1 MDDLVEDDSRGGV
14 SQLDLRQRRVERSAR
29 IWLRAYPRR
38 WRSSY
43 GEDLVGTLLDLAGP
57 DARTVRLSDGVS
69 VVRAG
74 WALRW
79 REHPPLGPW
88 LAYRLRERGLP
99 AQYRAWLM
107 DDLLGR
113 RVGFRLNA
121 GSTVSSDM
129 LIPSSSLTQDE
140 REVAVNVNSVTGVA
154 GRVRPGDRV
163 DLYAVFADV
172 PGLPKSVKV
181 LARDI
186 RVVSIAGEQQVT
198 QAGEDGI
205 QEQSVIPVTLAV
217 VPKVAMSLTYAAN
230 FAAEVRLVALPNDVG
245 TDRRGEV
252 DDFDAS
258 ELGGT
263 AVPEGEER

>member
-1 MDDLVEDDSRGGV
+1 MNP
-14 SQLDLRQRRVERSAR
+14 RQRR
-29 IWLRAYPRR
+29 
-38 WRSSY
+38 
-43 GEDLVGTLLDLAGP
+43 GLVFMAISVLVAIATFFVVTGYVTNVNSQVGS
-57 DARTVRLSDGVS
+57 RVTV
-69 VVRAG
+69 
-74 WALRW
+74 
-79 REHPPLGPW
+79 
-88 LAYRLRERGLP
+88 
-99 AQYRAWLM
+99 YRATQPIEPYTALSTDNLEPVEVPERWVAKSSVLRM

-129 LIPSSSLTQDE
+129 LIPSSSLKQDE
-140 REVAVNVNSVTGVA
+140 REVAINVDSVTGVA

-163 DLYAVFADV
+163 DIYAVFAEV

-198 QAGEDGI
+198 QQSEQGV

-217 VPKVAMSLTYAAN
+217 VPKTAMSLTYAAN

-245 TDRRGEV
+245 TNRSGEV
-252 DDFDAS
+252 NDFDAG

-263 AVPEGEER
+263 AVLEGTDQ

>member
-1 MDDLVEDDSRGGV
+1 MAISILVAIATFFVVTGYVANVNSQVGSRV
-14 SQLDLRQRRVERSAR
+14 
-29 IWLRAYPRR
+29 
-38 WRSSY
+38 
-43 GEDLVGTLLDLAGP
+43 
-57 DARTVRLSDGVS
+57 TV
-69 VVRAG
+69 
-74 WALRW
+74 
-79 REHPPLGPW
+79 
-88 LAYRLRERGLP
+88 
-99 AQYRAWLM
+99 YRATQAIEPYTALSADNLEPVEVPERWVSKSSVLRM

-181 LARDI
+181 LARDV

>member
-1 MDDLVEDDSRGGV
+1 MAISILVAIATFFVVTGYVANVNSQVGSRVTVYRAIKPIEPYTALSTDNLEPVEVPERWV
-14 SQLDLRQRRVERSAR
+14 SKS
-29 IWLRAYPRR
+29 
-38 WRSSY
+38 
-43 GEDLVGTLLDLAGP
+43 
-57 DARTVRLSDGVS
+57 S
-69 VVRAG
+69 VVR
-74 WALRW
+74 
-79 REHPPLGPW
+79 
-88 LAYRLRERGLP
+88 
-99 AQYRAWLM
+99 M

-163 DLYAVFADV
+163 DLYAVFSDV

-198 QAGEDGI
+198 QAGKDGI

-245 TDRRGEV
+245 TDRRGEI
-252 DDFDAS
+252 DEFDAS

-263 AVPEGEER
+263 AVPQGEAQ

>member
-1 MDDLVEDDSRGGV
+1 MNP
-14 SQLDLRQRRVERSAR
+14 RQRR
-29 IWLRAYPRR
+29 
-38 WRSSY
+38 
-43 GEDLVGTLLDLAGP
+43 GLVFMAISILVALATFFVVTGYV
-57 DARTVRLSDGVS
+57 ANVNSQVGSRVTV
-69 VVRAG
+69 
-74 WALRW
+74 
-79 REHPPLGPW
+79 
-88 LAYRLRERGLP
+88 
-99 AQYRAWLM
+99 YRATQPIEPYTALSTDNLEPVEVPERWVSKSSVLRM

-140 REVAVNVNSVTGVA
+140 REVAVNVDSVTGVA

-198 QAGEDGI
+198 QAGDDGI

-252 DDFDAS
+252 DAFDAS